1 MPIDRRQVLVLLASA
16 SGSAIAGNNTGPSK
30 SGSSQNSDSVTAEGA
45 QMEKVLGI
53 GGLFFRSKD
62 PKALGIWYRDNLG
75 VDLIPGGHGDL
86 PWHTEAGVTVFA
98 PFPLDTQYFGAT
110 TQMWM
115 VNFRVRD
122 LDKMAAQLRSK
133 GIEVKVY
140 PEDPT
145 GRFARLHDPE
155 GNPIELW
162 QPKGPSPA

>member
-1 MPIDRRQVLVLLASA
+1 LVLLASA
-16 SGSAIAGNNTGPSK
+16 SGSAIAGHDSAQPK
-30 SGSSQNSDSVTAEGA
+30 SASLQNSNPVTEGA

-53 GGLFFRSKD
+53 GGLFFRAKD

-75 VDLIPGGHGDL
+75 VDLVPASQGAV

-98 PFPLDTQYFGAT
+98 PFPKDTDYFGAD

-122 LDKMAAQLRSK
+122 LEKMAAQLKSK
-133 GIEVKVY
+133 GIEVKIY
-140 PEDPT
+140 PEDPS

-162 QPKGPSPA
+162 QPKG